1 MRGPVLAFAASVA
14 VGGVAVPPQAAITRP
29 AASAHPSGPR
39 SVRRMGSPP
48 AIAGSLRMIGR
59 NVSFLT
65 KLAESSRARDSIVC
79 VGLDPEPDLIPEML
93 GSGPQA
99 ALRFLRRV
107 IRATSDYACAYK
119 PNLAFYERYGSAAFD
134 VLALTL
140 QAIPDDIPI
149 VLDAKRGDVP
159 NTSAA
164 YADALFDSFHADA
177 VTVAPYLGMDSIEP
191 FTTGARYALVLAR
204 TSNPGAGDV
213 QDLSVAGRPL
223 YEHVVERC
231 VERFPADRCGFVVG
245 ATYPDE
251 ARRLRALAPD
261 RLFLMPGIGSQG
273 GEIGLALHAGLDA
286 NGAGVLPSASRS
298 VLYAS
303 RGDDFEKAAGEAAR
317 TLREAANAAR
327 AAATAGGR

>member
-1 MRGPVLAFAASVA
+1 
-14 VGGVAVPPQAAITRP
+14 
-29 AASAHPSGPR
+29 
-39 SVRRMGSPP
+39 
-48 AIAGSLRMIGR
+48 MIGR

-140 QAIPDDIPI
+140 QAIPGDIPV

-177 VTVAPYLGMDSIEP
+177 VTVAPYLGMDSVAP
-191 FTTGARYALVLAR
+191 FCLEGRYALVLAR

-213 QDLSVAGRPL
+213 QDLVVENRPL
-223 YEHVVERC
+223 YEHIVERS
-231 VERFPADRCGFVVG
+231 VASFAADACGFVVG
-245 ATYPDE
+245 ATYPEE
-251 ARRLRALAPD
+251 ARRIRELAPD
-261 RLFLMPGIGSQG
+261 RLFLMPGVGSQG
-273 GEIGLALHAGLDA
+273 GDVATAIRAALDA
-286 NGAGVLPSASRS
+286 RGGGVLPSASRS
-298 VLYAS
+298 ITYAS
-303 RGDDFEKAAGEAAR
+303 SGADFETAAASAAR
-317 TLREAANAAR
+317 ALRDQANAAR
-327 AAATAGGR
+327 AAAVEHR

>member
-1 MRGPVLAFAASVA
+1 
-14 VGGVAVPPQAAITRP
+14 
-29 AASAHPSGPR
+29 
-39 SVRRMGSPP
+39 
-48 AIAGSLRMIGR
+48 MIGR

-140 QAIPDDIPI
+140 QAIPGDIPV

-177 VTVAPYLGMDSIEP
+177 VTVAPYLGMDSIAP
-191 FTTGARYALVLAR
+191 FCLEGRYALVLAR

-213 QDLSVAGRPL
+213 QDLVVENRPL
-223 YEHVVERC
+223 YEHVVERS
-231 VERFPADRCGFVVG
+231 VASFAADACGFVVG
-245 ATYPDE
+245 ATYPEE
-251 ARRLRALAPD
+251 ARRIRELAPD
-261 RLFLMPGIGSQG
+261 RLFLMPGVGSQG
-273 GEIGLALHAGLDA
+273 GDVATAIRAALDA
-286 NGAGVLPSASRS
+286 RGDGVLPSASRS
-298 VLYAS
+298 ITYAS
-303 RGDDFEKAAGEAAR
+303 SGADFETAAASAAR
-317 TLREAANAAR
+317 ALRDQANAAR
-327 AAATAGGR
+327 AAAVERR

>member
-1 MRGPVLAFAASVA
+1 
-14 VGGVAVPPQAAITRP
+14 
-29 AASAHPSGPR
+29 
-39 SVRRMGSPP
+39 
-48 AIAGSLRMIGR
+48 MIGR

-134 VLALTL
+134 VIALTL
-140 QAIPDDIPI
+140 QAIPDDIPV

-191 FTTGARYALVLAR
+191 FCIQGRYALVLAR

-223 YEHVVERC
+223 YEHVVERS
-231 VERFPADRCGFVVG
+231 VASFAAEACGFVVG
-245 ATYPDE
+245 ATYPEE
-251 ARRLRALAPD
+251 ARRIRELAPD
-261 RLFLMPGIGSQG
+261 RMFLMPGVGSQG
-273 GEIGLALHAGLDA
+273 GDIATAIRAALDA
-286 NGAGVLPSASRS
+286 RGGGVLPSASRS
-298 VLYAS
+298 ITYAS
-303 RGDDFEKAAGEAAR
+303 TGADFEAAAASAAR
-317 TLREAANAAR
+317 ALRDGANAAR
-327 AAATAGGR
+327 AAVERR